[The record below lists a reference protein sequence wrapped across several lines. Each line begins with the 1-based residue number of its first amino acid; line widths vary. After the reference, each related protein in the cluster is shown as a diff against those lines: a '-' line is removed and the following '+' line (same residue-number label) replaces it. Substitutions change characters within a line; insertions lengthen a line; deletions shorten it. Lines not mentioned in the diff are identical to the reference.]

1 MDNQE
6 NRNNQTNQT
15 NQNEKGQDHP
25 LKKAAMAT
33 IGAISSAV
41 EKVADVI
48 GDVATKENLDKF
60 AKKGEDT
67 YNVIKEKSGEVFTQ
81 VKDFSVSTYEKVKD
95 AMEDP
100 EVKKYTTVEEAR
112 TAMEAVLE
120 DLRTAAAAG
129 KVALAAAADLG
140 EKHYHE
146 AADRL
151 SQQLKDYKDRFDKL
165 HHRIR
170 GLENEAAVKERQ
182 TVQQEEDTEEGMMGD
197 GNIVYDS
204 DKAPRPEGDKD
215 EHAPADA
222 AKASPT
228 APEDENNTNK
238 LKAEEMNDHLN
249 QGVPPEY

>member
-1 MDNQE
+1 MDDQQNK
-6 NRNNQTNQT
+6 NNQTNQ
-15 NQNEKGQDHP
+15 NDQNQDHP

-48 GDVATKENLDKF
+48 GDVATQENLDKF

-81 VKDFSVSTYEKVKD
+81 VKDFGVNTYEKVKD
-95 AMEDP
+95 AIDDP
-100 EVKKYTTVEEAR
+100 EIKKYTTAEGAR
-112 TAMEAVLE
+112 SAMDSALE
-120 DLRTAAAAG
+120 GLRTAAEQG
-129 KVALAAAADLG
+129 KTSLAAAAALG
-140 EKHYHE
+140 EKEYHE
-146 AADRL
+146 AADML
-151 SQQLKDYKDRFDKL
+151 SQRLKEYKDRFDKL

-170 GLENEAAVKERQ
+170 GLENEAAAKARQ
-182 TVQQEEDTEEGMMGD
+182 AADEEAEEGMMGD

-204 DKAPRPEGDKD
+204 DKAPKPEEEKG
-215 EHAPADA
+215 EHVPADG

-238 LKAEEMNDHLN
+238 LETEDMNDHLN